1 VPRSTLF
8 IDVVP
13 QMIRYLNQA
22 ADVAEGSYDLLVIS
36 LSENGEIT
44 DQQWDIL
51 TERKE
56 TADEVGNFTFL
67 REVRKELKIRLKFC

>member
-1 VPRSTLF
+1 
-8 IDVVP
+8 
-13 QMIRYLNQA
+13 M
-22 ADVAEGSYDLLVIS
+22 AEGSYDLLVIS